1 MTENTIPLKYGEK
14 AYIFWKIT
22 NIVKSF
28 PGVEIK
34 YKKHPIMSFE
44 IFGEYNERSSAL
56 MKIKNKIA
64 CLKSL
69 LESQSTEVYN
79 ERIAM
84 HKLNSLGSVLQEVKQ
99 LEEKYSS
106 VSITV
111 KFDGTNGDNV
121 LPVVHII
128 SDDARTGQQVCQEI
142 QKVLKLLLYRFVFH
156 FVLSYL
162 KNARFTSAD
171 MMMRPPRMNL

>member
-69 LESQSTEVYN
+69 LESQSTEVY
-79 ERIAM
+79 
-84 HKLNSLGSVLQEVKQ
+84 LSL
-99 LEEKYSS
+99 
-106 VSITV
+106 I
-111 KFDGTNGDNV
+111 
-121 LPVVHII
+121 HI
-128 SDDARTGQQVCQEI
+128 
-142 QKVLKLLLYRFVFH
+142 
-156 FVLSYL
+156 
-162 KNARFTSAD
+162 
-171 MMMRPPRMNL
+171 